1 MLAKGFG
8 GAERLFVDLC
18 LSLCEFGQEVQAIC
32 LKDSSSARIL
42 SNHPQIQLETIT
54 VSGSWDLFAPSK
66 IRRLLEKH
74 KTGVVQAHLARGALL
89 AGKACKQAG
98 LPLVVTTHN
107 YIKIKYY
114 KNVTMLVPPTQDQ
127 YNYYLHQGVKA
138 DRMKLINHF
147 SPLQEKEKSSISD
160 PSVLRI
166 VTLGRLVNKKG
177 FHVLLGAFAEMQKKT
192 KTKSELFIGG
202 TGPEQNELIKQSKE
216 LGLTENVNFVGWLDN
231 VTEFLQDADLFVLP
245 SLDEPFGIVVLEAM
259 ALGLPIVSS
268 DSQGP
273 KQILDEDCAWLS
285 KAGDKNSLAKALL
298 QAGDNY
304 DERVRKSN
312 NALERF
318 KQNYS
323 KQVVIPQFI
332 ELFDCLLKEQSRPS

>member
-1 MLAKGFG
+1 
-8 GAERLFVDLC
+8 
-18 LSLCEFGQEVQAIC
+18 
-32 LKDSSSARIL
+32 
-42 SNHPQIQLETIT
+42 
-54 VSGSWDLFAPSK
+54 
-66 IRRLLEKH
+66 
-74 KTGVVQAHLARGALL
+74 
-89 AGKACKQAG
+89 
-98 LPLVVTTHN
+98 
-107 YIKIKYY
+107 
-114 KNVTMLVPPTQDQ
+114 
-127 YNYYLHQGVKA
+127 
-138 DRMKLINHF
+138 MKLINHF